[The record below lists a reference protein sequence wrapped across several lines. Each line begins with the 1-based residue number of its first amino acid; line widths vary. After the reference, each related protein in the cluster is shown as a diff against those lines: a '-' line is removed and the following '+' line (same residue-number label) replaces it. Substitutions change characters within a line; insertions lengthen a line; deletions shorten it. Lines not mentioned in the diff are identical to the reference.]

1 MSDEDWTPEVI
12 DIERASYSVA
22 EFIEWFEQGRIILSP
37 DFQRGE
43 VWRNPAKA
51 FLIDTILRGYP
62 VPPIHMRFRLDR
74 GKVMREV
81 IDGQQRLTSVIQ
93 FYNGPLALPK
103 GTAAAGSATAPWAGL
118 KYSQLPD
125 ELQER
130 FLTYTFRCEVYR
142 GSISDNLVQEIF
154 SRINIH
160 SVPLSDQELRNG
172 RYFGEFKQA
181 AYSLAKDYNEFW
193 KASGLFSIQARAR
206 MLAAQFVSEVLIMQM
221 AGMQDKKSSID
232 SFYARYD
239 SNWDERLEH
248 EKRFRQTMETIRSLA
263 GETIKQSKFRRV
275 PLFYTLYAVVYHRL
289 YGIDN
294 QRIPD
299 NFPALPAT
307 PLLPLSR
314 ERSEALR
321 NSIEVLSDVL
331 GKNDDDDD
339 PGSDTASDS
348 AADNAQGS
356 GGGDAVI
363 ENFIVASSQQTDNIR
378 PRLTRFHSLW
388 KHAGLSER

>member
-1 MSDEDWTPEVI
+1 MSDVDWAPEVI

-22 EFIEWFEQGRIILSP
+22 EFIEWFEQQRIVLSP

-43 VWRNPAKA
+43 VWRSPAKS

-62 VPPIHMRFRLDR
+62 IPPIHMRFKLDR

-81 IDGQQRLTSVIQ
+81 IDGQQRLTAVIQ
-93 FYNGPLALPK
+93 FYNGTFALPK
-103 GTAAAGSATAPWAGL
+103 GAAASGSATAPWAGL
-118 KYSQLPD
+118 KYSQLPN

-172 RYFGEFKQA
+172 KYFGEFKQA
-181 AYSLAKDYNEFW
+181 AYSLAKEYNEFW
-193 KASGLFSIQARAR
+193 KAASLFSTQALAR
-206 MLAAQFVSEVLIMQM
+206 MLADQFVSEVLIMQL
-221 AGMQDKKSSID
+221 AGMQDKKSSIN

-248 EKRFRQTMETIRSLA
+248 ERRFRRTMETIRSVA

-289 YGIDN
+289 YGLEN
-294 QRIPD
+294 QRIPE
-299 NFPALPAT
+299 NMAALPPT
-307 PLLPLSR
+307 PREPLSD
-314 ERSEALR
+314 ERSNALR

-331 GKNDDDDD
+331 GKNDDDESS
-339 PGSDTASDS
+339 SDAASD
-348 AADNAQGS
+348 APADHREDTQ
-356 GGGDAVI
+356 GGDAVI

-388 KHAGLSER
+388 EHAGLSDR